1 MKGLPRE
8 IRNLVQKARESVSLA
23 VETYNRP
30 TAGFRS
36 GAYIVLMCLGL
47 TALFHAIF
55 LKRKVRPWYKKRPG
69 SRRYA
74 KVDGDYKAWEL
85 SECLNQFYK
94 DTNPAER
101 KNVEFFIGLRNK
113 IEHRSFPQI
122 DIETFGECQSLL
134 LNFEELLCS
143 EFGEKYALKT
153 GLVFALQFSRGF
165 SSAQANAISKG
176 AKDFKIIRNYIDKFR
191 SNLTQDIQG
200 DLKFSFKVFLVPKIG
215 NHASTATHAVE
226 FVKYDPT
233 KPEEMKKYEHLV
245 AMIKPKEV
253 LIANQGLLKPGQVI
267 KEVSKKLGK
276 PFTHHSHGI
285 CYRHFNVRTPGRDP
299 APGSWDSRYCHYDA
313 LHKDYGY
320 TSAWIDFLV
329 GKLSD
334 ETFCNSLGLSRP
346 LISPPPS

>member
-8 IRNLVQKARESVSLA
+8 IRNLISKARESVLLA

-30 TAGFRS
+30 TAVFRS
-36 GAYIVLMCLGL
+36 GAYVVLVCLGL

-55 LKRKVRPWYKKRPG
+55 LKRKIRPWHKKRPG

-74 KVDGDYKAWEL
+74 KIDGDYKAWEL
-85 SECLNQFYK
+85 VECLNQFYK
-94 DTNPAER
+94 DHNPAER
-101 KNVEFFIGLRNK
+101 KNIEFFIGLRNK
-113 IEHRSFPQI
+113 IEHRSYPEI
-122 DIETFGECQSLL
+122 DQETFGECQSLL
-134 LNFEELLCS
+134 LNFEELLCT

-153 GLVFALQFSRGF
+153 GLVFSLQFSRGIT
-165 SSAQANAISKG
+165 SAQANAVSKG
-176 AKDFKIIRNYIDKFR
+176 TKDFKIIRSYIDKFR
-191 SNLTQDIQG
+191 SNLAQDIQG
-200 DLKFSFKVFLVPKIG
+200 DSKYSFKVFLVPKIG
-215 NHASTATHAVE
+215 NHASSATLAVE
-226 FVKYDPT
+226 FVKYDPS

-267 KEVSKKLGK
+267 KEVSKKIGK

-285 CYRHFNVRTPGRDP
+285 CYRHFNVRPAGQNP
-299 APGSWDSRYCHYDA
+299 APGSWDSRYCHFDA

-320 TSAWIDFLV
+320 TPAWIEFLV

-334 ETFCNSLGLSRP
+334 DAVYNALRLTKLLATP
-346 LISPPPS
+346 LTT